1 MFEKK
6 HQPLAPTSVY
16 YIRALRHTITGIL
29 IIGICLFIGI
39 AGYHY
44 IDDVPW
50 IDALH
55 NASMILG
62 GMGPV
67 VEIKST
73 AGKIFSSAYA
83 LFSGVMFIT
92 TVGIML
98 APAVHRFF
106 HKMHVDEK
114 DNDAL

>member
-6 HQPLAPTSVY
+6 HQPLAPASVY
-16 YIRALRHTITGIL
+16 YRRAFRHTIIGIL

-44 IDDVPW
+44 IDGIAW

-67 VEIKST
+67 VEIKSD

-114 DNDAL
+114 DE

>member
-1 MFEKK
+1 MYENKR
-6 HQPLAPTSVY
+6 QQLAPAKVY
-16 YIRALRHTITGIL
+16 YARAIRHTLFGIA
-29 IIGICLFIGI
+29 IIGVCLYIGI

-44 IDDVPW
+44 IDGIPW

-67 VEIKST
+67 VEIKSD
-73 AGKIFSSAYA
+73 AGKIFSSFYA
-83 LFSGVMFIT
+83 LFCGVMFIT

-98 APAVHRFF
+98 APTIHRFF
-106 HKMHVDEK
+106 HKLHMEE
-114 DNDAL
+114 